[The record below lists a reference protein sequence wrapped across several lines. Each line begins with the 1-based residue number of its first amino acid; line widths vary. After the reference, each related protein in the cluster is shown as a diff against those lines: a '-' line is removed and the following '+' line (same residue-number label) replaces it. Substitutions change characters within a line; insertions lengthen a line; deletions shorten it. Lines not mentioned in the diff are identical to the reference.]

1 MENLIRSIGRYGWTI
16 ALVVAVGMLEVLF
29 ETLEYQPIVINIVWD
44 GDGDLVSL
52 FHKVGFRFIRTNC

>member
-29 ETLEYQPIVINIVWD
+29 ETVYQPIVINIVWD
-44 GDGDLVSL
+44 GDGDLASL